1 MQDGGT
7 LKFSRFGADCVG
19 ALAGGGQDLVDDDR
33 DHEKEVK
40 TQRPEDQKLGAFEM
54 AAGDVMFF
62 GADKLIV
69 FEGGE
74 DEGLVGGGND
84 AAEWVAS
91 SSV

>member
-7 LKFSRFGADCVG
+7 PKFSRFGGDCVG
-19 ALAGGGQDLVDDDR
+19 ALAGRGQDLVDDDR

-69 FEGGE
+69 LEGG
-74 DEGLVGGGND
+74 
-84 AAEWVAS
+84 
-91 SSV
+91 